1 MKFKLITLIA
11 VLSFLFSCSSDSNED
26 NGNSMSPTITTSE
39 IITITETS
47 ASSGGTIT
55 TDGGATITAQG
66 VCWSTLENPTIADN
80 KTIDGTTTSFTSN
93 LSSLV
98 NGTTY
103 YVRAYATNSFGTAYG
118 NQLSFRT
125 IETNYLPI
133 AIGDYW
139 TYNVTTNAQT
149 QRDSLYISND
159 TTINAKTYKKF
170 KTKNAPIGFFSNS
183 LNKNGLRKE
192 NRSLLLTGTLALDF
206 GVGVLINLSVTD
218 FVIFNENATNNQQ
231 LGTVTGTINQTVQTY
246 PLVIDYTL
254 KSIAIE
260 TLPTYSS
267 NGRVYSDVKRV
278 KTILNAK
285 ITTTVSVSGFPIT
298 ATILSP
304 QDVVVSNQYYAKNIG
319 MVHTNTLI
327 NYQLNSIPGGI
338 TLPIPSTG
346 SQTQDEF
353 LDVYDVSN

>member
-1 MKFKLITLIA
+1 MKFKLITLFA
-11 VLSFLFSCSSDSNED
+11 AFTFLFSCSSDSNGDDNIPIEINYIPLT
-26 NGNSMSPTITTSE
+26 NGN
-39 IITITETS
+39 
-47 ASSGGTIT
+47 
-55 TDGGATITAQG
+55 
-66 VCWSTLENPTIADN
+66 
-80 KTIDGTTTSFTSN
+80 F
-93 LSSLV
+93 
-98 NGTTY
+98 
-103 YVRAYATNSFGTAYG
+103 
-118 NQLSFRT
+118 
-125 IETNYLPI
+125 
-133 AIGDYW
+133 W

-149 QRDSLYISND
+149 LRDSLYISND
-159 TTINAKTYKKF
+159 TTINAKIYKKF
-170 KTKNAPIGFFSNS
+170 KTKNAPVGFFSNS

-192 NRSLLLTGTLALDF
+192 GTSLLLTGTLALDF
-206 GVGVLINLSVTD
+206 GVGVPINLSVTD

-231 LGTVTGTINQTVQTY
+231 LGIVTGTINQTVQTY
-246 PLVIDYTL
+246 PLVIDYIL

-260 TLPTYSS
+260 TLPTYTS
-267 NGRVYSDVKRV
+267 NGQVYTDVKRV

-327 NYQLNSIPGGI
+327 NYQLNSLPNGI

-346 SQTQDEF
+346 SQTQDEY

>member
-1 MKFKLITLIA
+1 MKFKLITLFA
-11 VLSFLFSCSSDSNED
+11 AFSFLFSCSSDSNGDDIIPIEINYIPLT
-26 NGNSMSPTITTSE
+26 NGN
-39 IITITETS
+39 
-47 ASSGGTIT
+47 
-55 TDGGATITAQG
+55 
-66 VCWSTLENPTIADN
+66 
-80 KTIDGTTTSFTSN
+80 F
-93 LSSLV
+93 
-98 NGTTY
+98 
-103 YVRAYATNSFGTAYG
+103 
-118 NQLSFRT
+118 
-125 IETNYLPI
+125 
-133 AIGDYW
+133 W

-149 QRDSLYISND
+149 LRDSLYISND
-159 TTINAKTYKKF
+159 TTINTKIYKKF
-170 KTKNAPIGFFSNS
+170 KTKNAPVGFFSNS

-192 NRSLLLTGTLALDF
+192 DRSLLLTGTLALDF
-206 GVGVLINLSVTD
+206 GVGVPINLSVTD

-267 NGRVYSDVKRV
+267 NGQVYSDVKRV

-285 ITTTVSVSGFPIT
+285 ITTTVTVQGFPIPIT
-298 ATILSP
+298 ATILDS
-304 QDVVVSNQYYAKNIG
+304 QDVVISNQYYAKNIG

-327 NYQLNSIPGGI
+327 NYQLNSLPGGI

-346 SQTQDEF
+346 SQSQDEF

>member
-1 MKFKLITLIA
+1 MKFKLITLFA
-11 VLSFLFSCSSDSNED
+11 AFSFLFSCSSDSNGDDIIPIEINYIPLT
-26 NGNSMSPTITTSE
+26 NGN
-39 IITITETS
+39 
-47 ASSGGTIT
+47 
-55 TDGGATITAQG
+55 
-66 VCWSTLENPTIADN
+66 
-80 KTIDGTTTSFTSN
+80 F
-93 LSSLV
+93 
-98 NGTTY
+98 
-103 YVRAYATNSFGTAYG
+103 
-118 NQLSFRT
+118 
-125 IETNYLPI
+125 
-133 AIGDYW
+133 W

-149 QRDSLYISND
+149 LRDSLYISND
-159 TTINAKTYKKF
+159 TTINTKIYKKF
-170 KTKNAPIGFFSNS
+170 KTKNAPVGFFSNS

-192 NRSLLLTGTLALDF
+192 GSTLLLTGTLALDF
-206 GVGVLINLSVTD
+206 GVGVPINLSVSD
-218 FVIFNENATNNQQ
+218 FVIFNETAANNQQ
-231 LGTVTGTINQTVQTY
+231 LGTVTGTINQTVGTY

-260 TLPTYSS
+260 TLATYTS
-267 NGRVYSDVKRV
+267 NGQVYTDVKRV

-285 ITTTVSVSGFPIT
+285 ITTTVTVSGFPIT

-346 SQTQDEF
+346 SQSQDEF

>member
-1 MKFKLITLIA
+1 MKFKLITLFA
-11 VLSFLFSCSSDSNED
+11 AFSFLFSCSSDSNGDDNIPIEINYIPLT
-26 NGNSMSPTITTSE
+26 NGN
-39 IITITETS
+39 
-47 ASSGGTIT
+47 
-55 TDGGATITAQG
+55 
-66 VCWSTLENPTIADN
+66 
-80 KTIDGTTTSFTSN
+80 F
-93 LSSLV
+93 
-98 NGTTY
+98 
-103 YVRAYATNSFGTAYG
+103 
-118 NQLSFRT
+118 
-125 IETNYLPI
+125 
-133 AIGDYW
+133 W
-139 TYNVTTNAQT
+139 TYNVNTNAQT
-149 QRDSLYISND
+149 LRDSLYISND
-159 TTINAKTYKKF
+159 TTINAKIYKKF
-170 KTKNAPIGFFSNS
+170 KTKNAPVGFFSNS

-192 NRSLLLTGTLALDF
+192 GTSLLLTGTLALDF
-206 GVGVLINLSVTD
+206 GVGVPINLSVTD

-231 LGTVTGTINQTVQTY
+231 LGIVTGTINQTVQTY
-246 PLVIDYTL
+246 PLVIDYIL

-260 TLPTYSS
+260 TLPTYTS
-267 NGRVYSDVKRV
+267 NGQVYTDVKRV

-304 QDVVVSNQYYAKNIG
+304 QDVVISNQYYAKNIG